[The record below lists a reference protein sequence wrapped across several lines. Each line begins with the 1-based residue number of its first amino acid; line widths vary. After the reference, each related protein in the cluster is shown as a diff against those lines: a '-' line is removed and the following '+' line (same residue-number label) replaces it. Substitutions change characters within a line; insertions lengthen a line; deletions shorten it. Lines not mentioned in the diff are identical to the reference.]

1 MTVSREPQP
10 CRRRARDIR
19 FHKEM
24 AITREGFL
32 RTLARAL
39 DGRELHL
46 RQDQVM
52 VRETDRCFAIRLR
65 VQDAHRL
72 GALRLPRLR
81 VDFHFSGYR
90 QSEAV
95 ELMSHIDRHFQ
106 RGGG

>member
-1 MTVSREPQP
+1 
-10 CRRRARDIR
+10 
-19 FHKEM
+19 M

-39 DGRELHL
+39 DGRELQL

-52 VRETDRCFAIRLR
+52 VRETDRCFVIRLR
-65 VQDAHRL
+65 VQDEHRL

-81 VDFHFSGYR
+81 VEFHFSGYR
-90 QSEAV
+90 WSDAD